1 MRRLEILLIG
11 TSPALTLLHQ
21 DLLDHGHA
29 LYLADSAAA
38 LQQRPWRQPRL
49 LIDDGSLALCASDW
63 HGLDDCALLSLRLG
77 IHLQRDLQS
86 AGELPTLE
94 LLCWTGSA
102 TAQRLI
108 ERQRLGPET
117 SGNGQQLRLN
127 AIASLQ
133 EMLALHVSRFS
144 RNPDYLQQAAAIN
157 PGQEDLQQGLDWLE
171 QLAWFHRFNQSENQP
186 MLAAAEVPLIERLE
200 QSLRVHA
207 DSPALNLNGQR
218 ISYAQL
224 HALAAAI
231 LQRLPVLPTAT
242 EPPVIGVCLGK
253 SAALYASVLAVFGY
267 GAVYLPLDPA
277 HPAERLRYILKNAG
291 ASLLLHDGQV
301 PLDELKVPSLDL
313 RQLPTPL
320 TQPLPSLLRQR
331 PAPDAP
337 CVAIYTSGTTGQPKG
352 VLLSQRNL
360 SHFQTWYSAHV
371 QLDQQSRALQFST
384 IGFDASL
391 LDILPTWVC
400 GGELVVPTEDQ
411 RRDPAQLL
419 TLMREQQ
426 VTHAFLPPAL
436 LSILPRDQNLR
447 LSHLITGG
455 DVCEPEVI
463 ARLAGQCQL
472 HNIYGPTETTVLA
485 TTRVFQADDNNRN
498 LGWPIAN
505 TRVLIL
511 DQGLQPVAE
520 NTPGEL
526 YIAGP
531 GVGLGYLNNPALSNE
546 RFITL
551 TLAGGSPL
559 HLYRTGDIGKW
570 TADGLELCG
579 RRDSQVKIRGF
590 RVEPEEIEHCLRSS
604 GLFHQVA
611 VVIDAQRRILA
622 FCAQATA
629 DDGEAA
635 LRLHAE
641 QQLPDY
647 MRPAFYQQLAQMP
660 YTANGKIDRQALL
673 AIPPGLTQSN
683 HHFGPVTSV
692 EAQLVGVWSEL
703 LELPEQDISTDASFF
718 SLGGHS
724 ILLSRLLLAVRE
736 QFGRGI
742 AINRFI
748 EMPTVQRLATLVSGE
763 QAQLLGLD
771 PQAERD
777 ACRELGLQILP
788 MAQLGD
794 VHKVIVTGANSFL
807 GVHLVEALLEWG
819 ASEVACLVRCSA
831 SQSAQQRFTAALMEN
846 GLHRLDMSRVKVF
859 AADLRQ
865 PRLGLAEAEYAY
877 LDSEYGALLHNAAQ
891 VNHVLDY
898 RSLAADNVEPL
909 FECLRLCE
917 GRRKKVFNF
926 VSTLSACSAID
937 ADGQVLEQ
945 DPAAT
950 PPIYIRNGYN
960 LSKWVGERILQRA
973 RDQGVWVNL
982 YRPGNITFDSR
993 NGICQPQRNR
1003 LMLMLKGSLQLGQV
1017 PALELNFDL
1026 MPVDFLAR
1034 FIAFHSSRYQ
1044 PEQAVF
1050 NLHNP
1055 EPLSWSDYVSVFRDS
1070 GRPFELVSVEQWQRQ
1085 LRRVDRDNALF
1096 DVLGFYLDGFE
1107 EDIGDISLIRHG
1119 NARAGVERMGA
1130 RYPQKTPQLLQRG
1143 CQYLHD
1149 IAFI

>member
-1 MRRLEILLIG
+1 MRRLEILIIG
-11 TSPALTLLHQ
+11 ASPALILLHQ

-29 LYLADSAAA
+29 LHLADSAAA
-38 LQQRPWRQPRL
+38 LQQRPWRQPQL
-49 LIDDGSLALCASDW
+49 LIDDGSLALSASEW
-63 HGLDDCALLSLRLG
+63 HGLGDCACLSLRLG
-77 IHLQRDLQS
+77 VYLPSDLQN

-94 LLCWTGSA
+94 LLCWTGSV

-108 ERQRLGPET
+108 ERQRLAPEK
-117 SGNGQQLRLN
+117 SGNGQQLRLQ

-133 EMLALHVSRFS
+133 EMLALQVSRFS
-144 RNPDYLQQAAAIN
+144 RNPEYLQQTPTIN
-157 PGQEDLQQGLDWLE
+157 PGQEDQQQDLSWLE
-171 QLAWFHRFNQSENQP
+171 QLAWFHRLNQRDNP
-186 MLAAAEVPLIERLE
+186 PLLAIAEIALIEHLQ
-200 QSLRVHA
+200 QSLQVHA
-207 DSPALNLNGQR
+207 DHPALNLNGQR

-224 HALAAAI
+224 HAQTAAI
-231 LQRLPVLPTAT
+231 QQQLPAPSASS

-253 SAALYASVLAVFGY
+253 SVALYASLLAVLGD

-277 HPAERLRYILKNAG
+277 HPVERLRYILADAG

-301 PLDELKVPSLDL
+301 PMDDLAVPNLDL
-313 RQLPTPL
+313 RRLPKPL
-320 TQPLPSLLRQR
+320 TQPLPSLLRRR

-360 SHFQTWYSAHV
+360 SHFQAWYSAHV
-371 QLDQQSRALQFST
+371 QLAPHSRVLQFST
-384 IGFDASL
+384 ISFDASL

-400 GGELVVPTEDQ
+400 GAELVIPNQDQ
-411 RRDPAQLL
+411 RRDPACLL
-419 TLMREQQ
+419 ALLHEQD

-436 LSILPRDQNLR
+436 LSILPRDQATGLR
-447 LSHLITGG
+447 HLITGG

-463 ARLAGQCQL
+463 ERLAGQCQL

-485 TTRVFQADDNNRN
+485 TTRVFASGDSNRN
-498 LGWPIAN
+498 LGQPIAN
-505 TRVLIL
+505 ARVLIL
-511 DQGLQPVAE
+511 DERMQPVAE
-520 NTPGEL
+520 QTPGEL
-526 YIAGP
+526 YLGGP
-531 GVGLGYLNNPALSNE
+531 GVGIGYVNNPQLSAE
-546 RFITL
+546 RFVSL
-551 TLAGGSPL
+551 PL
-559 HLYRTGDIGKW
+559 PDGNSLRLYRTGDIGKW
-570 TADGLELCG
+570 TSAGIELCG
-579 RRDSQVKIRGF
+579 RRDNQVKIRGF
-590 RVEPEEIEHCLRSS
+590 RVEPEEIEHCLRRSN
-604 GLFHQVA
+604 LFRQVA
-611 VVIDAQRRILA
+611 VVIDGQRRILA
-622 FCAQATA
+622 FCAQANA
-629 DDGEAA
+629 DGAETG
-635 LRLHAE
+635 LRQHAE

-647 MRPAFYQQLAQMP
+647 MRPAFYQHLAQMP

-673 AIPPGLTQSN
+673 ALPLDLTPSN
-683 HHFGPVTSV
+683 LHLGPVTPV
-692 EAQLVGVWSEL
+692 QAQLVGLWSDL
-703 LELPEQDISTDASFF
+703 LELPEDDISTDASFF

-724 ILLSRLLLAVRE
+724 ILLSRLLLAIRE
-736 QFGRGI
+736 RFGRGI
-742 AINRFI
+742 PINQFI
-748 EMPTVQRLATLVSGE
+748 QMPTVQRLATLLDSE
-763 QAQLLGLD
+763 QAQVQGLD

-777 ACRELGLQILP
+777 ACRPLNLQVLP

-819 ASEVACLVRCSA
+819 ASEVACLVRSSA
-831 SQSAQQRFTAALMEN
+831 DQSAQQRFGAALLEN
-846 GLHRLDMSRVKVF
+846 GLHGLDMSRVKVF

-865 PRLGLAEAEYAY
+865 PHLGLAEAEYRY

-898 RSLAADNVEPL
+898 HTLAADNVEPL

-917 GRRKKVFNF
+917 GRRKKLFNF
-926 VSTLSACSAID
+926 ISTLSACSAID

-945 DPAAT
+945 DPAST

-960 LSKWVGERILQRA
+960 LSKWVAERILQRA
-973 RDQGVWVNL
+973 RNQGVWVNL

-993 NGICQPQRNR
+993 SGVCQPQRNR

-1044 PEQAVF
+1044 AGQTVF

-1055 EPLSWSDYVSVFRDS
+1055 EPLSWRDYVSAFRDS
-1070 GRPFELVSVEQWQRQ
+1070 GQLFELVSVEQWQRQ
-1085 LRRVDRDNALF
+1085 LQRVDRSNALF

-1107 EDIGDISLIRHG
+1107 EDIGDISRIEHG
-1119 NARAGVERMGA
+1119 NARAGVARMGA
-1130 RYPQKTPQLLQRG
+1130 RYPAKTPQLLQRG